1 MNVSELLEKYI
12 ITVILLNLAFT
23 LVNVT
28 GIFDFNTNIM
38 GIDYDKVSE
47 QIEDLKDRFG
57 EASSGMD
64 YLVASAFAL
73 LTGLQI
79 ILMFAFSIIFGFGGI
94 LETFMI
100 PPEIAQPIGLAVGS
114 ILLLGIGYLFIR
126 RG

>member
-1 MNVSELLEKYI
+1 MNASDLLEKYI

-23 LVNVT
+23 LVNVA
-28 GIFDFNTNIM
+28 GIFDFHTNIA
-38 GIDYDKVSE
+38 GVDYDKISQQV
-47 QIEDLKDRFG
+47 EDLKDRFG

-79 ILMFAFSIIFGFGGI
+79 ILMFAFSIIFGFGDI
-94 LETFMI
+94 LQVFMI
-100 PPEIAQPIGLAVGS
+100 PPEIAQPVGLAVGS